1 MKELLANYNIQDILV
16 FVVMLAIAF
25 KSVITFWDWLI
36 DWVNRKFNKSYGKKA
51 EAEQLQNTV
60 NQISEVTAKQQEQI
74 DELYKSLQYLID
86 SDKDNIKSWI
96 VEKHHHYCYEVGSVD
111 YYILESI
118 ERRYEHY
125 KKEGGNSYIDTLME
139 ELRALPKTNI
149 REEKK
154 ER

>member
-25 KSVITFWDWLI
+25 KSVATFWDWLV
-36 DWVNRKFNKSYGKKA
+36 DWCNRKFNKHYGEKT
-51 EAEQLQNTV
+51 EQIELQNAV
-60 NQISEVTAKQQEQI
+60 NQISEITARQQEQI

-96 VEKHHHYCYEVGSVD
+96 VEKHHKYCYEVGSVD

-118 ERRYEHY
+118 ERRYDHY
-125 KKEGGNSYIDTLME
+125 KQEGGNSYIDTLMD

-149 REEKK
+149 REEQE

>member
-1 MKELLANYNIQDILV
+1 MKELLANYNIQEILV

-51 EAEQLQNTV
+51 EAEQLQSTV
-60 NQISEVTAKQQEQI
+60 NQISEITAKQQEQI

-96 VEKHHHYCYEVGSVD
+96 VEKHHKYCYEVGSVD

-118 ERRYEHY
+118 ERRYDHY
-125 KKEGGNSYIDTLME
+125 KQEGGNSYIDTLME

>member
-1 MKELLANYNIQDILV
+1 MKELLEAFSIDQILLFIV
-16 FVVMLAIAF
+16 LLAAAF
-25 KSVITFWDWLI
+25 KGVVTFWDWVY
-36 DWVNRKFNKSYGKKA
+36 DWIRGKFDKNYINKKNIEDLHQKIT
-51 EAEQLQNTV
+51 EITEMTL
-60 NQISEVTAKQQEQI
+60 KQQDQI
-74 DELYKSLQYLID
+74 DNLTKSLQCLIE
-86 SDKDNIKSWI
+86 SDKDDIKSWI

-118 ERRYEHY
+118 ERRYDHY